1 MAKKEQNKAADEM
14 TLEEARAYR
23 AARHAA
29 NVAPQSEEQQKE
41 KFRIFWA
48 QEKVKYGRPKEL
60 EEILW
65 LHLKAIR
72 HDAPEKFEAGLKHF
86 GLKKVS

>member
-1 MAKKEQNKAADEM
+1 MAKKENKLNEEM

-23 AARHAA
+23 AARYAA
-29 NVAPQSEEQQKE
+29 SAPILSEEQRKE
-41 KFRIFWA
+41 KFRIFWTE
-48 QEKVKYGRPKEL
+48 EKTKYGRPKEL

-65 LHLKAIR
+65 LHLKAIK

>member
-1 MAKKEQNKAADEM
+1 MAKKANKLSEDM

-23 AARHAA
+23 ASRHAA
-29 NVAPQSEEQQKE
+29 SAPALSEEQKKE

-48 QEKVKYGRPKEL
+48 QEKTKYGRPKEL

-65 LHLKAIR
+65 LHLKAIK
-72 HDAPEKFEAGLKHF
+72 HDAPEKFDAGIKHF

>member
-1 MAKKEQNKAADEM
+1 MAKKEQRDDEEM

-29 NVAPQSEEQQKE
+29 KAPSLSEEQKKE
-41 KFRIFWA
+41 QFRLFWA
-48 QEKVKYGRPKEL
+48 LEKTKYGRPKEL

-65 LHLKAIR
+65 LHLKAIK